1 MQDYFFGLADH
12 LTAELQNGEVFTS
25 VFRAEDSDFVRFNQ
39 GKVRQAGSVVQRVL
53 QIDLIRGARH
63 AVAAVSLCG
72 DASLDRE
79 RLGRVLV
86 ELRDQV
92 GSLPEDPYLLYAT
105 DGTSTEKI
113 APNEVPDARD
123 AVGAIQQ
130 SAQGRDL
137 VGIYAAGGIHAGF
150 ANSLGQRNWYTT
162 YSFNFDWSF
171 YQNADKAVKSRYAGF
186 QWDPQAFDRKV
197 DFAARQLEALA
208 RKPHTAKPGS
218 YRVYLSPAAVH
229 DFVGML
235 SWDGFGLKALKTKN
249 TPLLKLAEGEARLND
264 TVEISENTAR
274 GVAPNFQEEGFVRP
288 DRVSLIS
295 RGAHAGSLVSPRSD
309 QEYGEQTNG
318 ASTAEYPESLD
329 VASGP
334 IPEKEILQRLGTGVY
349 VGNVWYL
356 NFSDRSNCRMT
367 GMTRFA
373 TFWVEDG
380 EIQAPLNVM
389 RFDETVYRMFGENL
403 DGFTEER
410 DWILDPATYFQRST
424 ASGRMP
430 GAMVDDFPFT
440 L

>member
-1 MQDYFFGLADH
+1 MQDYFFSLADH
-12 LTAELQNGEVFTS
+12 LTTELQNGEVFTC
-25 VFRAEDSDFVRFNQ
+25 VIRAEESDFVRFNQ

-63 AVAAVSLCG
+63 AVAAVTLCG
-72 DASLDRE
+72 DVSLDRE

-86 ELRDQV
+86 QLRDQI

-105 DGTSTEKI
+105 HGTSTEKI
-113 APNEVPDARD
+113 VPNELPDVQD

-130 SAQGRDL
+130 SAQERDL
-137 VGIYAAGGIHAGF
+137 VGIYASGGIHAGF

-171 YQNADKAVKSRYAGF
+171 YQNGDKAVKSAYAGF

-197 DFAARQLEALA
+197 DFAARQLEAIA
-208 RKPHTAKPGS
+208 RKPHTAKPGR
-218 YRVYLSPAAVH
+218 YRVYLSPRAVH

-235 SWDGFGLKALKTKN
+235 SWGGFGLKALKTRN
-249 TPLLKLAEGEARLND
+249 TPLLKLAQGEARLSD
-264 TVEISENTAR
+264 AVEISENTAG
-274 GVAPNFQEEGFVRP
+274 GVAPNFQEEGFIRP
-288 DRVSLIS
+288 DRVRLIS
-295 RGAHAGSLVSPRSD
+295 GGAHAGSLVSPRSAK
-309 QEYGEQTNG
+309 EYGEQTNG
-318 ASTAEYPESLD
+318 ASTGEYPESLD
-329 VASGP
+329 VAGGS
-334 IPEKEILQRLGTGVY
+334 IPQKEILERLGTGVY

-356 NFSDRSNCRMT
+356 NFSDRSNCRTT

-373 TFWVEDG
+373 TFWVEGG

-389 RFDETVYRMFGENL
+389 RFDETVYRMLGKNL
-403 DGFTEER
+403 DGFTHER
-410 DWILDPATYFQRST
+410 DWILDPDTYFWRST

-430 GAMVDDFPFT
+430 GALVEDFPFT